1 MRTKMVKKAALL
13 SHIAQALSFG
23 ARTTGKAISNRFNSA
38 ALTAPKG
45 IVEKTLNKINP
56 NGTALNTYRNIKSI
70 PVGTLQGV
78 KAVAAQA
85 ADDAAR
91 TINVPGK
98 VHGAANMARNIGARP
113 LARNLDRAAVKLRQG
128 GERGMANLKKGYDST
143 SVTTA
148 GRDMADEVGNAIGG
162 PIGGLLT
169 GGLSY
174 GKQLLAHP
182 IKSIATLGANIT
194 TGLPVGSM
202 MAATKAYAP
211 VLLGG
216 GTRKPL
222 LHLMTKYH
230 T

>member
-23 ARTTGKAISNRFNSA
+23 ARTTGKAISNRFTNA
-38 ALTAPKG
+38 VTQPKG
-45 IVEKTLNKINP
+45 IVEKALNKMNP
-56 NGTALNTYRNIKSI
+56 NGKALTTYRNIKSI
-70 PVGTLQGV
+70 PVGTLQGA

-91 TINVPGK
+91 AINVPGK

-128 GERGMANLKKGYDST
+128 GERGMANLKKGYENT
-143 SVTTA
+143 NVTTV

-182 IKSIATLGANIT
+182 VKSIATLGANVT

-202 MAATKAYAP
+202 LAATKAYAP

-216 GTRKPL
+216 GARKPL
-222 LHLMTKYH
+222 AQLLTKFPS
-230 T
+230 